1 MDPET
6 NQYNT
11 SPHLKVLVLLK
22 SGVIFTVLR
31 VYLREK
37 LKSGFRVVFQIHFL
51 PNTQTLINFFLCIWQ
66 NTYWAPPSGSPR
78 SRKWYPF
85 QNFASD
91 ALWHREYWCLKSNL
105 EKNGKDRKFY
115 VVGILLQLKKIKFRC
130 LKMQS
135 WLVQRSG
142 EYS

>member
-51 PNTQTLINFFLCIWQ
+51 PNTQTLINFFLRIWQ
-66 NTYWAPPSGSPR
+66 NTY
-78 SRKWYPF
+78 
-85 QNFASD
+85 
-91 ALWHREYWCLKSNL
+91 
-105 EKNGKDRKFY
+105 
-115 VVGILLQLKKIKFRC
+115 
-130 LKMQS
+130 
-135 WLVQRSG
+135 
-142 EYS
+142 